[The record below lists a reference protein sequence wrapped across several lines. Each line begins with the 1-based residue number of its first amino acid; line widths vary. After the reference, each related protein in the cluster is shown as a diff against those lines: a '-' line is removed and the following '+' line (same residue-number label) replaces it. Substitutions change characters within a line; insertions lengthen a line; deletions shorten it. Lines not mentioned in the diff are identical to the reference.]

1 MADEWEPR
9 CPPHR
14 YVDVPFD
21 QDVEDG
27 EGEVRQELPDLSSQ
41 QHPQD
46 PVRSVDPDPAPAH
59 RHLRRVIANLVEAH
73 SRNGDGQR
81 HAPAGTQTKESGD

>member
-1 MADEWEPR
+1 MTDERGPW

-14 YVDVPFD
+14 YVDVPLD
-21 QDVEDG
+21 QDVEEG

-46 PVRSVDPDPAPAH
+46 PVLNVDPDPAPAH
-59 RHLRRVIANLVEAH
+59 RHL
-73 SRNGDGQR
+73 
-81 HAPAGTQTKESGD
+81 